1 MKDNASS
8 IVENMPMIPV
18 TDQSASEFAESY
30 ASFNR
35 IINALQRKYIELREE
50 FTAQNEQ
57 LAEAN
62 RKLVGLTE
70 SNLAANKFLFSIFD
84 AMPVGVITVDRQGVV
99 THLNP
104 AGAIMFNRNARLAIG
119 MHYYEIIP
127 DKDKEFGGALKAMQ
141 SGQGASSAEKNL
153 TLGDNRKLRVS
164 VSSALLQDE
173 AGNCVGAV
181 EVIQNLTKIRDMEH
195 EIARLN
201 VLAALGE
208 MAATIAHEV
217 RNPLAGIGGFAA
229 LLERDINPAD
239 PKILLVQKIK
249 KGVDTLNQT
258 VTKLLN
264 YTRFN
269 ELNRIETDYVHF
281 LKGVVE
287 QFRHEQNCDVP
298 SSAITFTENKLTKP
312 NDLIAVIDKLLFRQ
326 CLFNFFTNS
335 VEASGENAKIN
346 ISLSVYSTSNLPAC
360 FANKINLD
368 FDEALLVTTI
378 SDNGPGIKPEH
389 CDKIFAPFF
398 TTKSGG
404 SGLGLAVAW
413 KLIKAHGGE
422 IVLGENSEDGA
433 TFHILLPARLGN
445 TQLEIIA

>member
-1 MKDNASS
+1 MKDNAST
-8 IVENMPMIPV
+8 VAENLSAMPFNN
-18 TDQSASEFAESY
+18 QGASEFAESY

-35 IINALQRKYIELREE
+35 IINALQRKYIELNEE

-62 RKLVGLTE
+62 RKLVLSTE

-84 AMPVGVITVDRQGVV
+84 AMPVGVITVDKQGVV

-104 AGAIMFNRNARLAIG
+104 AGAVMLNRNARQAIG
-119 MHYYEIIP
+119 MHYYEIVP
-127 DKDKEFGGALKAMQ
+127 DKDKEFGGALKAIQ
-141 SGQGASSAEKNL
+141 SGAGASSAEKIL
-153 TLGDNRKLRVS
+153 TLSDNRKLKVS
-164 VSSALLQDE
+164 VSSAILQDE

-181 EVIQNLTKIRDMEH
+181 EVLQNLTKIRNMEH

-229 LLERDINPAD
+229 LLERDINPED

-269 ELNRIETDYVHF
+269 ELNRVESDYVQF
-281 LKGVVE
+281 LNGAIE
-287 QFRHEQNCDVP
+287 QFRHDHNNNMP

-312 NDLIAVIDKLLFRQ
+312 NDLIVVIDKLLFRQ
-326 CLFNFFTNS
+326 CLFNLFTNS
-335 VEASGENAKIN
+335 IEAADANAKVVIT
-346 ISLSVYSTSNLPAC
+346 LAEYHGSNLPVP
-360 FANKINLD
+360 FANKINLE
-368 FDEALLVTTI
+368 FDESLLVTTI
-378 SDNGPGIKPEH
+378 SDNGPGIKLEH
-389 CDKIFAPFF
+389 RDQIFAPFF
-398 TTKSGG
+398 TTKTGG

-422 IVLGENSEDGA
+422 IILGENSGNGA

-445 TQLEIIA
+445 TQLETFA